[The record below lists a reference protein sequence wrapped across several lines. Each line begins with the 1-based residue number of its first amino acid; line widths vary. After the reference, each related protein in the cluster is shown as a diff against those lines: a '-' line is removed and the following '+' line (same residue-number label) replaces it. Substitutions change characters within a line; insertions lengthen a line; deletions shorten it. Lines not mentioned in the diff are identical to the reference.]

1 MTRLGWSRAGQNKGS
16 RMSSYTNAAPRV
28 KYDAAGERELM
39 IHSLRLAVAKSRL
52 VTNSL
57 ETVGVSLR
65 HKAIDVE
72 GAMAWLRDE
81 GLLDWLEFAPPQ
93 KVDGAA

>member
-1 MTRLGWSRAGQNKGS
+1 MARRGWSRAGQNKGS
-16 RMSSYTNAAPRV
+16 SRPMCSYTNAAPRV
-28 KYDAAGERELM
+28 KHDAAGERELM

-52 VTNSL
+52 ITNSL

-65 HKAIDVE
+65 HKAISVE
-72 GAMAWLRDE
+72 DAMAEE
-81 GLLDWLEFAPPQ
+81 GLLSWLEFAPPQ